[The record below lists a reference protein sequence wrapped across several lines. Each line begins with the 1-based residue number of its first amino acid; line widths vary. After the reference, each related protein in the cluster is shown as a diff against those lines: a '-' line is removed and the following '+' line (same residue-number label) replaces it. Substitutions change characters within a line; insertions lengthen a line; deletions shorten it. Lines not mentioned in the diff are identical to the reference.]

1 MENNNVNFYCYSL
14 RLFHFLSAF
23 GERCYISKINS
34 SSKNRYWVFR
44 KSERLDEIIKLYNE
58 IKHNIS

>member
-1 MENNNVNFYCYSL
+1 MDKQNENFYCYSL

-23 GERCYISKINS
+23 SEKCYVSKINNVS
-34 SSKNRYWVFR
+34 GNRYWVFR

-58 IKHNIS
+58 IKHKIS